1 MGVDFV
7 NTKGELNIL
16 NDILEYADALKGEF
30 SREERRRIT
39 GVVIDGLYELDV
51 TVATNN
57 LGVVRNIS
65 ALVDYSFMY

>member
-1 MGVDFV
+1 M
-7 NTKGELNIL
+7 
-16 NDILEYADALKGEF
+16 LKKERV